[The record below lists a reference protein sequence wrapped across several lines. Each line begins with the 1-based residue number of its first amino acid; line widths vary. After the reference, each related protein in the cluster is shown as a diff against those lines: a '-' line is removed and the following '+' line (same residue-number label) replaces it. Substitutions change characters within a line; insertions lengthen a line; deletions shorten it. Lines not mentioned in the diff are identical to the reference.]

1 MNHRHDLFKERRE
14 HLELTFGDV
23 MRMSGL
29 AKGTI
34 IAAETPKGNPHASTL
49 KKLSECYGL
58 DPTLSMN
65 FKLKPNSRKFRLAV
79 VNGAE

>member
-14 HLELTFGDV
+14 HLQMTFGEV
-23 MRMSGL
+23 RRLTGL

-34 IAAETPKGNPHASTL
+34 IASEQPDSDPKSSTIR
-49 KKLSECYGL
+49 KLADCYGL
-58 DPTLSMN
+58 DPQLSLN
-65 FKLKPNSRKFRLAV
+65 FKLTRRQFRLAV